1 MHVHTQCY
9 YTARPILTNE
19 SSKRVI
25 RREGMP
31 FVSDLNDASL
41 NIGSQIAKKLIFLI
55 LLPLTRLSSVND
67 KKFKYFYRA
76 YPPWMG
82 LRGWSHRPTTS
93 SSSSLFVPIKIHDAQ
108 QRANDKT
115 WTGQQGGKPHLLLPL
130 NRKRKNTQNLH
141 NTLQQIL

>member
-41 NIGSQIAKKLIFLI
+41 NIGSQIAK
-55 LLPLTRLSSVND
+55 NW
-67 KKFKYFYRA
+67 YFWFY
-76 YPPWMG
+76 
-82 LRGWSHRPTTS
+82 SH
-93 SSSSLFVPIKIHDAQ
+93 
-108 QRANDKT
+108 
-115 WTGQQGGKPHLLLPL
+115 
-130 NRKRKNTQNLH
+130 
-141 NTLQQIL
+141 